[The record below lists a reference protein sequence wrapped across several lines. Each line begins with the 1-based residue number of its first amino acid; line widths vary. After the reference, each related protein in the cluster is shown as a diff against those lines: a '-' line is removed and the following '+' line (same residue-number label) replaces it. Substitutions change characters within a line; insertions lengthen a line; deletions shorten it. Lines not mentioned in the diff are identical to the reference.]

1 MNCPGHALMFG
12 SRERSYRELPM
23 RIADFG
29 VLHRNEASGA
39 LSGLTRVRRF
49 QQDDAH
55 IFCQDDQIEEEMTQA
70 FAFLN
75 DVYSLFGFT
84 FKMALSTRPESR
96 MGGEELWDKAERVRG
111 VSLKVAR
118 LQRSLV
124 AAQERAGEVHPGTMA
139 HQGGRRCLLWSE
151 DRVSFWRASSDAA
164 KIPRQHHLD
173 GRHPAILAMRHHP
186 ARLQPSR
193 AL

>member
-96 MGGEELWDKAERVRG
+96 MGGEELWDKAERVRCA
-111 VSLKVAR
+111 SLKVSRLPRTACSCSRTRWRSSFRDNGSSRKVTVPFMVRRSSELLAR
-118 LQRSLV
+118 LFWN
-124 AAQERAGEVHPGTMA
+124 
-139 HQGGRRCLLWSE
+139 LL
-151 DRVSFWRASSDAA
+151 SFAT
-164 KIPRQHHLD
+164 
-173 GRHPAILAMRHHP
+173 
-186 ARLQPSR
+186 
-193 AL
+193 ALP